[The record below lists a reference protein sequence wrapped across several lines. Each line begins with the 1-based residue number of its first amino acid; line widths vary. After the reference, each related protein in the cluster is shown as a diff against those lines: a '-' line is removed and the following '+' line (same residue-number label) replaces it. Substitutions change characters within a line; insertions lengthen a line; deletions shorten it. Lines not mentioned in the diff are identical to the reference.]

1 MDNTQPKDV
10 ILIGAGIL
18 STTFASFLK
27 DIEPDWNLKIFER
40 LDQPAIESS
49 NEKNNAGTGHA
60 ALCELNYTVE
70 QEDGSID
77 VEKAKEIN
85 EQFEI
90 SKQFWSHLVKSKA
103 IENPKEFIRPLPH
116 ISFVMGMRN
125 VDFLK
130 RRYEALKSLPM
141 FEGLDYSEDH
151 EKLAEWMPLIM
162 EGRNSNEPLAASKI
176 DEGTDV
182 NFGELTRKL
191 VKNIEKHDNAEV
203 QFRQEVVNFKQRE
216 DSKWEVEVRNLE
228 TGEVVTHVADY
239 IFIGAGGNAIP
250 LLQKTKI
257 PESKH
262 LGGFPISGAF
272 LVCNNPKIV
281 NEHDAKVYGKEPP
294 GTPPMTVP
302 HLDTRFING
311 QKTLLFGPFAS
322 IGPKFLKYGSN
333 LDLFKSV
340 KPSNITTLLAA
351 AAKNLPLLK
360 YSFDQIL
367 MTKEGCMNHLR
378 TFYPE
383 ARDEDWQLYTAGK
396 RVQVIKDTEE
406 YGKGFIQFGT
416 EVVNSEDHSVI
427 ALLGESPGASTS
439 VSVALEVLEKNFSE
453 YKNDWEPKIKKMI
466 PSYGKSLIEDVDLM
480 RKTRQQTS
488 KDLELNYYE

>member
-1 MDNTQPKDV
+1 MDNKQPKEI

-18 STTFASFLK
+18 STTFGSFLK
-27 DIEPDWNLKIFER
+27 NVEPDWNIKLFER

-85 EQFEI
+85 EQFEV
-90 SKQFWSHLVKSKA
+90 SKQFWSYLVKHKS

-116 ISFVMGMRN
+116 ISFVMGIRN

-130 RRYEALKSLPM
+130 RRYDALKSLPI
-141 FEGLDYSEDH
+141 FEGLTYTEDH
-151 EKLAEWMPLIM
+151 KVLAEWMPLM
-162 EGRNSNEPLAASKI
+162 MQGRNSNEPLAASKI

-191 VKNIEKHDNAEV
+191 VKNIEQHDNAQV
-203 QFRQEVVNFKQRE
+203 HFRHEVVDFKQL
-216 DSKWEVEVRNLE
+216 DNSKWEVKVRNLV
-228 TGEVVTHVADY
+228 TGETETHVADY

-272 LVCNNPKIV
+272 LVCNNPKV
-281 NEHDAKVYGKEPP
+281 VREHNAKVYGKEPP

-302 HLDTRFING
+302 HLDRRYIQG
-311 QKTLLFGPFAS
+311 KESLLFGPFAA
-322 IGPKFLKYGSN
+322 IGPKFLKNGSN
-333 LDLFKSV
+333 LDLFKSINT
-340 KPSNITTLLAA
+340 SNIVTMLSSGV
-351 AAKNLPLLK
+351 KNLSLVK
-360 YSFDQIL
+360 YSIQQVL
-367 MTKEGCMNHLR
+367 QRKEDRMKELR
-378 TFYPE
+378 RFVPN
-383 ARDEDWQLYTAGK
+383 AKDEDWDIHIAGK

-406 YGKGFIQFGT
+406 HGRGFIQFGT
-416 EVVNSEDHSVI
+416 EVVNSEDHTVI

-439 VSVALEVLEKNFSE
+439 VSVALEVIEKNFPQYIES
-453 YKNDWEPKIKKMI
+453 WEPKIKEII
-466 PSYGKSLIEDVDLM
+466 PSYGESLIEDTQLLQKI
-480 RKTRQQTS
+480 RKQTA
-488 KDLELNYYE
+488 KELQLEE

>member
-1 MDNTQPKDV
+1 MDNKQPKEI

-18 STTFASFLK
+18 STTFGSFLK
-27 DIEPDWNLKIFER
+27 NVEPDWNIKLFER

-85 EQFEI
+85 EQFEV
-90 SKQFWSHLVKSKA
+90 SKQFWSYLVKHKS

-116 ISFVMGMRN
+116 ISFVMGIRN

-130 RRYEALKSLPM
+130 RRYDALKSLPM
-141 FEGLDYSEDH
+141 FEGLTYTEDH
-151 EKLAEWMPLIM
+151 KVLAEWMPLM
-162 EGRNSNEPLAASKI
+162 MQGRNSNEPLAASKI

-191 VKNIEKHDNAEV
+191 VKNIEQHDNAQV
-203 QFRQEVVNFKQRE
+203 HFRHEVVDFKQL
-216 DSKWEVEVRNLE
+216 DNSKWEVKVRNLV
-228 TGEVVTHVADY
+228 TGETETHVADY

-272 LVCNNPKIV
+272 LVCNNPKV
-281 NEHDAKVYGKEPP
+281 VREHNAKVYGKEPP

-302 HLDTRFING
+302 HLDRRYIQG
-311 QKTLLFGPFAS
+311 KESLLFGPFAA
-322 IGPKFLKYGSN
+322 IGPKFLKNGSN
-333 LDLFKSV
+333 LDLFKSINT
-340 KPSNITTLLAA
+340 SNVVTMLSSGV
-351 AAKNLPLLK
+351 KNLSLVK
-360 YSFDQIL
+360 YSIQQVL
-367 MTKEGCMNHLR
+367 QRKEDRMKELR
-378 TFYPE
+378 RFVPN
-383 ARDEDWQLYTAGK
+383 AKDEDWDIHIAGK

-406 YGKGFIQFGT
+406 HGRGFIQFGT
-416 EVVNSEDHSVI
+416 EVVNSEDHTVI

-439 VSVALEVLEKNFSE
+439 VSVALEVIEKNFPQYIES
-453 YKNDWEPKIKKMI
+453 WEPKIKEII
-466 PSYGKSLIEDVDLM
+466 PSYGESLIEDTQLLQKI
-480 RKTRQQTS
+480 RKQTA
-488 KDLELNYYE
+488 KELQLEE

>member
-182 NFGELTRKL
+182 NFG
-191 VKNIEKHDNAEV
+191 
-203 QFRQEVVNFKQRE
+203 
-216 DSKWEVEVRNLE
+216 
-228 TGEVVTHVADY
+228 
-239 IFIGAGGNAIP
+239 
-250 LLQKTKI
+250 
-257 PESKH
+257 
-262 LGGFPISGAF
+262 
-272 LVCNNPKIV
+272 
-281 NEHDAKVYGKEPP
+281 
-294 GTPPMTVP
+294 
-302 HLDTRFING
+302 
-311 QKTLLFGPFAS
+311 
-322 IGPKFLKYGSN
+322 
-333 LDLFKSV
+333 
-340 KPSNITTLLAA
+340 
-351 AAKNLPLLK
+351 
-360 YSFDQIL
+360 
-367 MTKEGCMNHLR
+367 
-378 TFYPE
+378 
-383 ARDEDWQLYTAGK
+383 
-396 RVQVIKDTEE
+396 
-406 YGKGFIQFGT
+406 
-416 EVVNSEDHSVI
+416 
-427 ALLGESPGASTS
+427 
-439 VSVALEVLEKNFSE
+439 
-453 YKNDWEPKIKKMI
+453 
-466 PSYGKSLIEDVDLM
+466 
-480 RKTRQQTS
+480 
-488 KDLELNYYE
+488 